1 LGNNKQ
7 ESKNCS
13 VNDLGIQE
21 NKQEPNKGSLEKPGD
36 QKPTADKYNNNEN
49 NLQIN
54 TSNKNLD

>member
-49 NLQIN
+49 NL
-54 TSNKNLD
+54 